1 MSMQFLSLLTHILLL
16 KFVYCES
23 KANLMFDVLNRTAPS
38 NFQDL
43 FQDISNVHSYN
54 TCSSASNNFYTKAS
68 RLSVQANSFSQA
80 GVKVWNVIPTTLR
93 HLSKIAFKR
102 KLKQS
107 LFNIL
112 GSQDS

>member
-23 KANLMFDVLNRTAPS
+23 IANLMFDVRNRTALS

-43 FQDISNVHSYN
+43 FQDISNIHSYN
-54 TCSSASNNFYTKAS
+54 TCSSVSNNFYTKAS
-68 RLSVQANSFSQA
+68 RLSVQANSFSQT
-80 GVKVWNVIPTTLR
+80 GVKVWNVITPTLR

>member
-1 MSMQFLSLLTHILLL
+1 
-16 KFVYCES
+16 
-23 KANLMFDVLNRTAPS
+23 MFDVRNRTALS
-38 NFQDL
+38 NFQGL
-43 FQDISNVHSYN
+43 FQDISNIHSYN
-54 TCSSASNNFYTKAS
+54 TCSSVSNNFYTKAS
-68 RLSVQANSFSQA
+68 RLSVQANSFSQT
-80 GVKVWNVIPTTLR
+80 GVKVWNVITPTLR

>member
-23 KANLMFDVLNRTAPS
+23 IANLMSDVLNRTAPS
-38 NFQDL
+38 NFQD
-43 FQDISNVHSYN
+43 
-54 TCSSASNNFYTKAS
+54 SSASNNFYTRAS